1 MNRRLLVIAG
11 VLLFPPCAV
20 GQTPAIPPGAAP
32 PGVPALPGAS
42 AASVNPPVAASNE
55 EILRQMQEAQRR
67 LADMTRTTPPVVRGT
82 GAAATNTAPAPVAL
96 AAGGAP
102 TPTAA
107 SLTPKAVPPAP
118 TVEDVRRAERRLARL
133 RSQVHTEEIADSG
146 LVKASDSSHV
156 RARVQFPYLDGS
168 IYEIYAAPDRMT
180 AIELQPGEHLTTDNG
195 QPKAA
200 DTVQWVA
207 DAVSTG
213 EGTEKRT
220 IILVK
225 PIVTGVE
232 TNMLIP
238 TNRHVYHLLLRSDTQ
253 VYMPLVGFSYP
264 FDEAKAKVEAGAA
277 EAKVE
282 ASREKMV
289 VPPEKLSFNYKIRGS
304 RAVWKP
310 VRVFDDGTKT
320 YIEMAPEV
328 QSWEAPALF
337 VMEGDTPLLVNYRVK
352 GDYYIVDRLF
362 EHAQLRVGSR
372 SAVDIYRD
380 KT

>member
-1 MNRRLLVIAG
+1 MNRLLLVIAG
-11 VLLFPPCAV
+11 VLVLPPFAIA
-20 GQTPAIPPGAAP
+20 QTTGTSPGATP

-42 AASVNPPVAASNE
+42 AASVNPAVAASNE

-67 LADMTRTTPPVVRGT
+67 LADLQRTTPPTVRGAY
-82 GAAATNTAPAPVAL
+82 AAAANAAPAPVSLGVGA
-96 AAGGAP
+96 AP
-102 TPTAA
+102 TS

-133 RSQVHTEEIADSG
+133 RSQVHSEEIADSG

-156 RARVQFPYLDGS
+156 RARVQFPYLEGS

-180 AIELQPGEHLTTDNG
+180 AIELQPGEHLTTDNER
-195 QPKAA
+195 PKAA
-200 DTVQWVA
+200 DTVQWIA
-207 DAVSTG
+207 DAVTAG
-213 EGTEKRT
+213 EGPEKRT

-253 VYMPLVGFSYP
+253 TYMPLVGFSYP
-264 FDEAKAKVEAGAA
+264 FDEAKAKDAAAAA

-282 ASREKMV
+282 ESRERV
-289 VPPEKLSFNYKIRGS
+289 TVPPEKLTFNYRIKGS
-304 RAVWKP
+304 RVVWKP

-362 EHAQLRVGSR
+362 EHAQLRVGNR